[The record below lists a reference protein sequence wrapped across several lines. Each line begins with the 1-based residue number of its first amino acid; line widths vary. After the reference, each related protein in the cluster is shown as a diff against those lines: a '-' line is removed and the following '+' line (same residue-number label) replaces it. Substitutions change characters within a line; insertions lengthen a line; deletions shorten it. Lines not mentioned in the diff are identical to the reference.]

1 MIDMKRSYLEITYRG
16 GKPFAAYLYLP
27 REPGDRSV
35 RTERRG
41 KFVVDFTAT
50 DRPIGI
56 EIPTLTGVSAVAV
69 NQLLT
74 DLQTATLPLTEL
86 APLTAA

>member
-1 MIDMKRSYLEITYRG
+1 MGKSYLEVTYRH

-27 REPGDRSV
+27 RSANDRSA

-41 KFVVDFTAT
+41 SFLIDYRSDGRA
-50 DRPIGI
+50 IGI
-56 EIPTLTGVSAVAV
+56 EFTSVTGVDAAAVNHVLKDLDQEAVAA
-69 NQLLT
+69 T
-74 DLQTATLPLTEL
+74 DL

>member
-1 MIDMKRSYLEITYRG
+1 MAKSYLEITYRH

-27 REPGDRSV
+27 RLANDRSA

-41 KFVVDFTAT
+41 PLLIDYSADGRAIGMEFTSFTGIDAAT
-50 DRPIGI
+50 VNHVLRDLDQ
-56 EIPTLTGVSAVAV
+56 ETVAPT
-69 NQLLT
+69 
-74 DLQTATLPLTEL
+74 DL